1 MFNDKSLFCFRNI
14 LKRQPSDFNLE
25 PKESKIYALNEFK
38 HLNAFP
44 EMYSYL
50 LGLDGTEFNKNLIM
64 YLETM
69 EINDPISPAIQKL
82 REIRDKF
89 LGHNEDIELD
99 TIIPYKSIEILI
111 DHAKEV
117 IAFFSLYYSGIHLTA
132 NGNFYLSH
140 SALRWASK
148 FKDFVSNDSVKK
160 GGWRTTSLKKNFSQP
175 FFDF

>member
-148 FKDFVSNDSVKK
+148 FKDFVSNDSV
-160 GGWRTTSLKKNFSQP
+160 
-175 FFDF
+175 